1 MTPTSPA
8 ISPPPVTTS
17 VRVPRNTF
25 SEPAVMSS
33 TMASASDTEAARP
46 FPVPRLRLMR
56 ASMPP
61 TPSTRPAAPRAFH
74 SDEAP
79 VHFAARAA
87 PRLETRLPL
96 AARSESMMFVRL
108 ARFAG
113 IHTDTS
119 TVTNVSTEA
128 AASTQPFTATRKAT
142 SPEPASWEM
151 AGPSAAKV
159 AAHPARPMR
168 SPQGMPMT
176 ATMAPSSTTAR
187 RSCRRDAPTEDRSP
201 NCLMRS
207 ATEMLKALKI
217 SDTHATTMTA
227 ASTTTRP

>member
-1 MTPTSPA
+1 
-8 ISPPPVTTS
+8 
-17 VRVPRNTF
+17 
-25 SEPAVMSS
+25 MSS
-33 TMASASDTEAARP
+33 TMAIASDTEAARP

-61 TPSTRPAAPRAFH
+61 TPSTRPAAPRVFH
-74 SDEAP
+74 NDEGT

-87 PRLETRLPL
+87 PRRDTRLPL

-119 TVTNVSTEA
+119 TVTKVSAEA
-128 AASTQPFTATRKAT
+128 AASTHPFTATLKAT
-142 SPEPASWEM
+142 SPEPASWEI

-159 AAHPARPMR
+159 TAHPAKPISR
-168 SPQGMPMT
+168 PQGMPMR
-176 ATMAPSSTTAR
+176 ATMSPSSTTAR
-187 RSCRRDAPTEDRSP
+187 RSCRREAPTEDRSP

-207 ATEMLKALKI
+207 ATEMLNALKI
-217 SDTHATTMTA
+217 SDTQATTMTP
-227 ASTTTRP
+227 ASTATRP